1 VLSRTESIILRT
13 QKYGEADL
21 IVTCLTSDRGII
33 RAFAKSPRKTG
44 SRFGS
49 SLEPL
54 THSKISLW
62 GKEQSMPKIT
72 QSDIINSFQPLR
84 ESYNDFVNMSKLA
97 EMVVSLIPES
107 IPSRQVFSF
116 FLSVMGLALSSDES
130 SKYVLFLIAQVRLLA
145 LTGYAPGLK
154 GCGKCGKKSNSFYP
168 DSGTILCGRCSSVR
182 SFVPREEP
190 MRIVDKTL
198 SFYAHSMEWPLTK
211 SHRLKPRREILS
223 ELALILEKHIAHLL
237 NRKLL
242 SSGFTPS

>member
-1 VLSRTESIILRT
+1 
-13 QKYGEADL
+13 
-21 IVTCLTSDRGII
+21 
-33 RAFAKSPRKTG
+33 
-44 SRFGS
+44 
-49 SLEPL
+49 
-54 THSKISLW
+54 
-62 GKEQSMPKIT
+62 MPKIT

-190 MRIVDKTL
+190 LRIVDKTL